1 MLISYLKLAIRNL
14 LKNKTFSLI
23 TILGLAAGLATGILI
38 LAYVLHERSFDT
50 FHENAK
56 NKYRVIVHAEI
67 EDEPVNSAATMVPL
81 GPALEEQIPGIKNYV
96 RIYKASRAIVKF
108 NDKIFYEDQ
117 IHYADSSFLSF
128 FSFKLSKNSD
138 TGGLSDKN
146 SVYISAAAAEKY
158 FGTTSPVGSFLLI
171 NGVPYR
177 VAGTFTEIPSNSHLH
192 FDFVC
197 SFQSLGSQQDDFM
210 HQWLSLVAL
219 TYIEVNNNISLP
231 EIEQAINNLVNEKI
245 EKQASAY
252 GIKVALML
260 QPLTGI
266 RFENVSK
273 PENPGEHRNK
283 LWVFGAVAVFIILI
297 ACINFMTLTTARAY
311 TRAKEIGIKKIIG
324 AQRPMLVIQFLGE
337 SLLISFIALF
347 IALAMIEFL
356 LPMFNML
363 FDKDLTIN
371 YFTQWK
377 VSLGL
382 IIITFLVGIIAGSYP
397 SFYLSGMIPF
407 RVLKTVHRPGKRTRQ
422 FRSLL
427 VMVQFV
433 ISIVL
438 ICNTLIIFKQLNYI
452 NQKQLG
458 FQKENVLM
466 INLNG
471 PVSFDN
477 FSAIKNEFMKA
488 RGVKNISGLN
498 SYPGNLKIKTPF
510 FVEGNTDSTA
520 AILPYYYIDTN
531 FLNTFQ
537 IELISGENFS
547 SERQQDSTSVLI
559 NESFAKHF
567 KWNHPVG
574 KKISLPDYPGRKGVD
589 FTVIGV
595 VKDFHINP
603 LHVAIEPLVMGFTES
618 VEYMAVKISGP
629 ESEAAITDINSIW
642 RHEFPEK
649 PLDYAFLDK
658 EFEKN
663 YQADRQLGSIFL
675 FFTLIAIFIACLGL
689 YGLGAFSTAL
699 RTKEI
704 GIRKVLGAST
714 AKIAT
719 ILSQD
724 FVKLIVVSMVIA
736 WPVSFIAMDQWLNR
750 FAYRI
755 DIPFWIFA
763 ASGLITLFV
772 SLITIQYHTIKT
784 ANANP
789 ADAIRSE

>member
-266 RFENVSK
+266 RFENVS
-273 PENPGEHRNK
+273 
-283 LWVFGAVAVFIILI
+283 L
-297 ACINFMTLTTARAY
+297 
-311 TRAKEIGIKKIIG
+311 
-324 AQRPMLVIQFLGE
+324 
-337 SLLISFIALF
+337 
-347 IALAMIEFL
+347 
-356 LPMFNML
+356 
-363 FDKDLTIN
+363 
-371 YFTQWK
+371 
-377 VSLGL
+377 
-382 IIITFLVGIIAGSYP
+382 
-397 SFYLSGMIPF
+397 
-407 RVLKTVHRPGKRTRQ
+407 
-422 FRSLL
+422 
-427 VMVQFV
+427 
-433 ISIVL
+433 
-438 ICNTLIIFKQLNYI
+438 
-452 NQKQLG
+452 
-458 FQKENVLM
+458 
-466 INLNG
+466 
-471 PVSFDN
+471 
-477 FSAIKNEFMKA
+477 
-488 RGVKNISGLN
+488 
-498 SYPGNLKIKTPF
+498 
-510 FVEGNTDSTA
+510 
-520 AILPYYYIDTN
+520 
-531 FLNTFQ
+531 
-537 IELISGENFS
+537 
-547 SERQQDSTSVLI
+547 
-559 NESFAKHF
+559 
-567 KWNHPVG
+567 
-574 KKISLPDYPGRKGVD
+574 
-589 FTVIGV
+589 
-595 VKDFHINP
+595 
-603 LHVAIEPLVMGFTES
+603 
-618 VEYMAVKISGP
+618 
-629 ESEAAITDINSIW
+629 
-642 RHEFPEK
+642 
-649 PLDYAFLDK
+649 
-658 EFEKN
+658 
-663 YQADRQLGSIFL
+663 
-675 FFTLIAIFIACLGL
+675 
-689 YGLGAFSTAL
+689 
-699 RTKEI
+699 
-704 GIRKVLGAST
+704 
-714 AKIAT
+714 
-719 ILSQD
+719 
-724 FVKLIVVSMVIA
+724 
-736 WPVSFIAMDQWLNR
+736 
-750 FAYRI
+750 
-755 DIPFWIFA
+755 
-763 ASGLITLFV
+763 
-772 SLITIQYHTIKT
+772 
-784 ANANP
+784 
-789 ADAIRSE
+789 